1 MAFASPPPAD
11 ALAWDEN
18 LLATAAGLYAE
29 GEWAPLAY
37 LYQRASD
44 LAWKGGHPRQAC
56 RLLLAERTLAVILG
70 DQSRLLEC
78 TYFLAQRHRLQASF
92 TAAEFWNLT
101 LLRAPLTAESAVM
114 HVAALRELAAIS
126 EVASQYRRG
135 IVACDRADE
144 VARRFRDTPGMSAA
158 RVKTM
163 LQRAVLLRLEGS
175 YGAAAE
181 VLRQAAGQ
189 AEAGGVDELTK
200 GLVRLRDGGLQTVL
214 GRAVPAL
221 AAYQAA
227 AAHFTG
233 VSEHNLLI
241 AQRAQVAPLRALGR
255 LDEALALTTVL
266 ADRFAADAAP
276 FRLGQ
281 VLLERAEVLT
291 ERGDDE
297 EALRTLERARPIFAS
312 DDTLEG
318 LRWRTQLARAL
329 IRRGA
334 AMTAAEA
341 AQAVEHLAAVLD
353 HGSEPG
359 RGDVTRVMHAL
370 HALSMLPEVA
380 AVPYQLRIA
389 SCRAAVLAAD
399 LQRGA
404 LTEPAQRWSV
414 HGEREEVYA
423 AAVLLHAA
431 AGDAAEVARI
441 TEAGRADLLNQLIA
455 AGTGKRSGQLTGLPI
470 AESPGGEERT
480 ARLLTAARA
489 IAAWLADGVSA
500 TRPLPAEATV
510 SLPVGDNLGAGS
522 AADALADVIV
532 SSQLAHNGEEWRVTL
547 AIRWR
552 GADWQLAHAVAP
564 APVAALLDRLAA
576 GRALPERGISARTWE
591 HLGALLL
598 PDPRLWAPSGPGPAR
613 QVLICPDPRLWQLP
627 YAALTRA
634 GTPFVEA
641 AEITLTPS
649 LRTALLL
656 RERALRRRRG
666 TAAPPG
672 QRRPAVTL
680 LDPHLPGHD
689 AEAKALS
696 GWPGGQRAVAVL
708 GDLTDGAAHALLY
721 VSGQGD
727 VPGAATTLGPSV
739 TLDELAG
746 AALPPLVFLNGC
758 WSGTAAGRF
767 GQDPLSLAV
776 GALIG
781 GADMVIAGIGRIDSV
796 SSAQVAARALGMI
809 ADGAVASAALRL
821 AQCEVRSAHPGLT
834 PFDWAGLHAVGWTP
848 GR

>member
-1 MAFASPPPAD
+1 MAFASPAPAD
-11 ALAWDEN
+11 VVAWDER
-18 LLATAAGLYAE
+18 LLAKAAELYA
-29 GEWAPLAY
+29 GREWAPLAY
-37 LYQRASD
+37 LYQRAAD

-56 RLLLAERTLAVILG
+56 RLLLAERTLAAILG

-78 TYFLAQRHRLQASF
+78 TYFLAQRHRLQTSF

-101 LLRAPLTAESAVM
+101 LLRAPLTADSAVM
-114 HVAALRELAAIS
+114 HVAALRELATIS
-126 EVASQYRRG
+126 EVARQYRRG
-135 IVACDRADE
+135 ISACDRADE
-144 VARRFRDTPGMSAA
+144 VADRFRDVPGMPAA

-200 GLVRLRDGGLQTVL
+200 GLVRLRDGGIQAVL
-214 GRAVPAL
+214 GRAAPAL

-227 AAHFTG
+227 AAHFAG

-241 AQRAQVAPLRALGR
+241 AQRAQVAPLRALGK
-255 LDEALALTTVL
+255 LDEALAITASL
-266 ADRFAADAAP
+266 AERFVGDASP

-291 ERGDDE
+291 EKGDDE

-312 DDTLEG
+312 ADTLEA

-329 IRRGA
+329 SRRGA

-341 AQAVEHLAAVLD
+341 AQAVEYLAAVLGR
-353 HGSEPG
+353 GSEPG

-370 HALSMLPEVA
+370 HALSVLPGA
-380 AVPYQLRIA
+380 AAIPDELRIA

-404 LTEPAQRWSV
+404 LTEPVQRWSV
-414 HGEREEVYA
+414 HGEREEIYA

-431 AGDAAEVARI
+431 VGDAAEAARI

-455 AGTGKRSGQLTGLPI
+455 AGTGNWSGQLAGLPI
-470 AESPGGEERT
+470 VEAPAGEERAAT
-480 ARLLTAARA
+480 LLTAARA
-489 IAAWLADGVSA
+489 IAAWLTDGMSA
-500 TRPLPAEATV
+500 ARPLPPEATV
-510 SLPVGDNLGAGS
+510 GLPVGDSLGAGS
-522 AADALADVIV
+522 AADALADVII

-552 GADWQLAHAVAP
+552 SADWQLAHAAAP
-564 APVAALLDRLAA
+564 APAAALLDRLAA
-576 GRALPERGISARTWE
+576 GRPLPERGISARTWE
-591 HLGALLL
+591 QLGALLL
-598 PDPRLWAPSGPGPAR
+598 PDPRLWVPGGPGRAR

-634 GTPFVEA
+634 GTPFVEV
-641 AEITLTPS
+641 AEVTLTPS

-656 RERALRRRRG
+656 RERALG
-666 TAAPPG
+666 GAAAPSG
-672 QRRPAVTL
+672 RRRPAVTL
-680 LDPHLPGHD
+680 LDPDLPGHD
-689 AEAKALS
+689 AEAEALA

-708 GDLTDGAAHALLY
+708 GDLADGAAHALLY

-727 VPGAATTLGPSV
+727 VPGAATKLGPSV

-746 AALPPLVFLNGC
+746 ATLPSLVFLNGC
-758 WSGTAAGRF
+758 WSGTAEGRF

-781 GADMVIAGIGRIDSV
+781 GADMVVAGIGRIDSV

-809 ADGAVASAALRL
+809 AGGAVASAALRL
-821 AQCEVRSAHPGLT
+821 AQCEVRSAHPELT
-834 PFDWAGLHAVGWTP
+834 PFDWAGLHAVGWAP